1 MGNHEDLRSKWRGLL
16 EQGTT
21 GRNFD
26 LELLAPG
33 RFCVHISDAG
43 GESMACY
50 SSVELTGFFDNDMD
64 ALAFLRFAEI
74 PRILDCDTDT
84 NRDPCPDVADA
95 YLLKIEADERERIDH
110 LIGLI
115 DRSLKAE
122 VISASE
128 LSLIRER
135 FNEAFNSTNPQ
146 VQILAWG
153 SLAEVL
159 ASDHFQEAFEEE
171 MEEETDED
179 EKPVT
184 KLKTLLDADEFDEN
198 YESHLALARLF
209 LTTQLSV

>member
-1 MGNHEDLRSKWRGLL
+1 MGNHEDLRSKWRAVL
-16 EQGTT
+16 EQGAA
-21 GRNFD
+21 GCNFD
-26 LELLAPG
+26 LKLLAPG
-33 RFCVHISDAG
+33 RFCLHISDAG

-159 ASDHFQEAFEEE
+159 ASDHFQEAFEED
-171 MEEETDED
+171 MEQEVDED
-179 EKPVT
+179 EKPST
-184 KLKTLLDADEFDEN
+184 QLKALLDSGEFNEHNDQ
-198 YESHLALARLF
+198 HLALARDSF
-209 LTTQLSV
+209 QRFIGA